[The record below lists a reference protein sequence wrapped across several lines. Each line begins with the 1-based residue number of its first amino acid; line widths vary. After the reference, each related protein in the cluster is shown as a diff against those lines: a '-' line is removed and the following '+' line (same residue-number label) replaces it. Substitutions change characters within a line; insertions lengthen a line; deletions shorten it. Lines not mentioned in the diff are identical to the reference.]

1 MIVFFF
7 LGNDFLNA
15 DSSRLESKEEILV
28 PTEIGK
34 NLVSAEEGIASSY
47 CDTILLSEYL
57 NLCSSRILPPR
68 EEQTPPDSFPL
79 DKLENSEIEPGEK
92 KVKHPSD
99 GTSNGICDA
108 SALDLKIVEVKV
120 NGEHDKNLELEQKVN
135 NGPDDSHNFVSDTR
149 ALVPETVNIEEHNE
163 NDENLNLGVIL
174 KRKPSSLTEHIEE
187 DTSSVKEV
195 KSILKQIRE
204 EIVKAEPNLGAVPET
219 DHEADCSVSDETG
232 MKLLSEPKV
241 VEERKNEA
249 GENGS
254 GTCAREV
261 APDSRWKRLL
271 PLSDSIASNLKILRK
286 QNKHSESSSSS
297 SSDFD

>member
-1 MIVFFF
+1 
-7 LGNDFLNA
+7 
-15 DSSRLESKEEILV
+15 
-28 PTEIGK
+28 
-34 NLVSAEEGIASSY
+34 LVSAEEDTASSY

-79 DKLENSEIEPGEK
+79 DKLEESEIEPGEK

-99 GTSNGICDA
+99 GTSNEICDT
-108 SALDLKIVEVKV
+108 SALDLKFVEVKV
-120 NGEHDKNLELEQKVN
+120 NGEHDENVDFEQKVN
-135 NGPDDSHNFVSDTR
+135 NGTDDSHNFVSDTR

-163 NDENLNLGVIL
+163 NL
-174 KRKPSSLTEHIEE
+174 KFEE

-204 EIVKAEPNLGAVPET
+204 EIVKAEPNLGAVPKT
-219 DHEADCSVSDETG
+219 DLEADCSVSDETG

-241 VEERKNEA
+241 VEERKKEA
-249 GENGS
+249 EENGS
-254 GTCAREV
+254 GTYAREV
-261 APDSRWKRLL
+261 APDNRWKRLL